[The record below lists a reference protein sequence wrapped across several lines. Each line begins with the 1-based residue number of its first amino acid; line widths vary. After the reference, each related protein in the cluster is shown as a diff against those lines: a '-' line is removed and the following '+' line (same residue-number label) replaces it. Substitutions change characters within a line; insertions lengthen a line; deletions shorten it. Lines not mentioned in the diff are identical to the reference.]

1 MKVAIT
7 SLICLTT
14 GHFAV
19 HWKPKSDFS
28 ERTLIPTQKNS
39 QHYLEYMY
47 NCTTKSVS
55 NV

>member
-7 SLICLTT
+7 ILIFWTT

-28 ERTLIPTQKNS
+28 ERTLIPTQKKTANII
-39 QHYLEYMY
+39 
-47 NCTTKSVS
+47 
-55 NV
+55 